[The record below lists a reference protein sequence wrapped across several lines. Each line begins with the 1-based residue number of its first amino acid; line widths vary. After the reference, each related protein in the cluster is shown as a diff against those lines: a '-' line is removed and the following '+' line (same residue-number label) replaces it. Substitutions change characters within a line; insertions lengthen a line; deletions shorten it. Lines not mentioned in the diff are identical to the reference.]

1 MLRYLATILTA
12 AVFAALAMVTP
23 IVPIAA
29 ATTAAAEDVVTEFHD
44 RLIEVWQQS
53 EVLTP
58 QQRYERLEP
67 AVTAAF
73 DLTSMI
79 RVASGA
85 AWARATEA
93 ERDRL
98 QESFTRF
105 TVANYVDRFT
115 GYAGQRFEVVAV
127 KAGPRDLIT
136 VEARIV
142 RPRHASVPLSYVLS
156 TDGVRP
162 QVVDVIFKGVS
173 EVAVRRSDFRTVLR
187 QGGPDGL
194 AERLNEQATALLER
208 ATPGRT

>member
-12 AVFAALAMVTP
+12 AAFAALAMVTTN
-23 IVPIAA
+23 VPVAA
-29 ATTAAAEDVVTEFHD
+29 ATTAAAEDVVTGFHD

-58 QQRYERLEP
+58 QRRYERLEP
-67 AVTAAF
+67 AVKAAF

-98 QESFTRF
+98 QEAFSRF

-142 RPRHASVPLSYVLS
+142 RPRHDSVPLSYVLS
-156 TDGVRP
+156 PGDDRP

-173 EVAVRRSDFRTVLR
+173 EVAVRRSDFRTLLR
-187 QGGPDGL
+187 QGGATGL
-194 AERLNEQATALLER
+194 AQRLDEQATELLEN
-208 ATPGRT
+208 ADPGRT